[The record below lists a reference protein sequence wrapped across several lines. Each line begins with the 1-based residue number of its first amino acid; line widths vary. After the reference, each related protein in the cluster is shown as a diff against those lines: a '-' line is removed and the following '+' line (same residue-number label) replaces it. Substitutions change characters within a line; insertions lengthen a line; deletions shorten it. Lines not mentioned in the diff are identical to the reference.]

1 MAIDVSAPTGM
12 ASTLPFGL
20 AADAGVC
27 PIAWRAGVCFG
38 RYELIGEIGSGA
50 MGVVW
55 AARDMDLDR
64 HVALKLIRS
73 GGRSLPEL
81 RGRLLGEARA
91 MARLSHPN
99 VVTVHDVGTTED
111 GLFIAMEHLDG
122 GTLDQWL
129 DASPRSWRE
138 VVAKFIEAGRGLG
151 EAHRAGLVHRDFKPE
166 NVLLGRDGV
175 ARVADFGLALPTG
188 ESTGADG
195 ESSTGGGERAV
206 TEEGVLV
213 GTLAFMAPEQL
224 LGQRAT
230 ARSDQFGFCVALYE
244 ALYGMR
250 PFGGQSSEIPA
261 AVLLTAIVEGCIAPP
276 PPGRRVPRRLH
287 RLLLRGLAC
296 EPDDRWTTMDALVEE
311 LERCRAR
318 AWPSWLATPVAAVAD
333 LAGRVAR
340 GATRPS
346 VPSAPPTLPAAVGRA
361 AQPTRRLQVVK
372 GPEGMGR
379 GPLGGPRRQSSHAA
393 ADGMGRGPL
402 GGPRRQSSHAS
413 ADGMGRGSA
422 PTASSQRC
430 RSADSISAAAAISG
444 GITSF

>member
-12 ASTLPFGL
+12 ASTLPFGF
-20 AADAGVC
+20 AADTGLC

-38 RYELIGEIGSGA
+38 RYELVEEIGSGA

-122 GTLDQWL
+122 GTLDKWL

-138 VVAKFIEAGRGLG
+138 VVDKFVEAGRGLA

-175 ARVADFGLALPTG
+175 ARVADFGLALPVA
-188 ESTGADG
+188 ESTGATG
-195 ESSTGGGERAV
+195 ESGAGERERAV

-230 ARSDQFGFCVALYE
+230 ARSDQFGFSVALYE
-244 ALYGMR
+244 ALYGIR
-250 PFGGQSSEIPA
+250 PFGGQSCEMPA
-261 AVLLTAIVEGCIAPP
+261 AVLLTAIIEGCIAPP
-276 PPGRRVPRRLH
+276 PPGRRVPGRLH
-287 RLLLRGLAC
+287 RLIVRGLAC
-296 EPDDRWTTMDALVEE
+296 EPEDRWATMDALVAE
-311 LERCRAR
+311 LEECRAR
-318 AWPSWLATPVAAVAD
+318 ALPTWIAAPVAAVAG
-333 LAGRVAR
+333 LAGRMAR
-340 GATRPS
+340 GANRP
-346 VPSAPPTLPAAVGRA
+346 PTPTAPPTQPAEMQRVAN
-361 AQPTRRLQVVK
+361 PTRRLQVVK
-372 GPEGMGR
+372 APFGGTAGR
-379 GPLGGPRRQSSHAA
+379 ALAIPPGGLG
-393 ADGMGRGPL
+393 D
-402 GGPRRQSSHAS
+402 
-413 ADGMGRGSA
+413 GSA
-422 PTASSQRC
+422 PAVSTQRC
-430 RSADSISAAAAISG
+430 RSAASISAAAAISG
-444 GITSF
+444 GSTSF

>member
-20 AADAGVC
+20 AAEGGVC
-27 PIAWRAGVCFG
+27 PIAWRSGVCFG
-38 RYELIGEIGSGA
+38 RYELVAELGSGA

-64 HVALKLIRS
+64 QVALKLIRS
-73 GGRSLPEL
+73 GGRSLAEL

-91 MARLSHPN
+91 LARLSHPN
-99 VVTVHDVGTTED
+99 VVTVHDVGTTDD

-129 DASPRSWRE
+129 DASPRSWRQ
-138 VVAKFIEAGRGLG
+138 VVEKFIEAGRGLA

-175 ARVADFGLALPTG
+175 ARVADFGLALPVG
-188 ESTGADG
+188 ESAGTGG
-195 ESSTGGGERAV
+195 ESGGGGGERAV
-206 TEEGVLV
+206 TEEGMLV

-244 ALYGMR
+244 ALYGVR
-250 PFGGQSSEIPA
+250 PFGGQASEIPA

-287 RLLLRGLAC
+287 WLLLRGLAC
-296 EPDDRWTTMDALVEE
+296 EPEDRWTTMDDLVEE
-311 LERCRAR
+311 LKHCRSR
-318 AWPSWLATPVAAVAD
+318 GGPSWVAAPVAALAA

-340 GATRPS
+340 SERRAPSPPAPASRP
-346 VPSAPPTLPAAVGRA
+346 APVGRA

-372 GPEGMGR
+372 GSA
-379 GPLGGPRRQSSHAA
+379 PR
-393 ADGMGRGPL
+393 
-402 GGPRRQSSHAS
+402 AS
-413 ADGMGRGSA
+413 AG
-422 PTASSQRC
+422 PTQRC
-430 RSADSISAAAAISG
+430 RSAASISAAAAISG
-444 GITSF
+444 GSTSF

>member
-12 ASTLPFGL
+12 ASTLPFGF
-20 AADAGVC
+20 AADTGLC

-38 RYELIGEIGSGA
+38 RYELVEEIGSGA

-138 VVAKFIEAGRGLG
+138 VVDKFIEAGRGLA

-166 NVLLGRDGV
+166 NVLMGRDGV
-175 ARVADFGLALPTG
+175 ARVADFGLAVPVA
-188 ESTGADG
+188 ESTGA
-195 ESSTGGGERAV
+195 TGDSGTGAGERAV

-230 ARSDQFGFCVALYE
+230 ARSDQFGFSVALYE
-244 ALYGMR
+244 ALYGIR
-250 PFGGQSSEIPA
+250 PFGGQSCEIPA

-276 PPGRRVPRRLH
+276 PPGRRVPGRLH

-296 EPDDRWTTMDALVEE
+296 EPEDRWATMDALVAE
-311 LERCRAR
+311 LEECRAR
-318 AWPSWLATPVAAVAD
+318 ALPTWIAAPVAVVAG

-340 GATRPS
+340 GANRP
-346 VPSAPPTLPAAVGRA
+346 PTPTAPPTQPAAMQRVA
-361 AQPTRRLQVVK
+361 HPTRRLQVVK
-372 GPEGMGR
+372 PPFRDTAGR
-379 GPLGGPRRQSSHAA
+379 AFTTPPGGLGG
-393 ADGMGRGPL
+393 G
-402 GGPRRQSSHAS
+402 
-413 ADGMGRGSA
+413 
-422 PTASSQRC
+422 SQRC
-430 RSADSISAAAAISG
+430 RSAASISAAAAISG
-444 GITSF
+444 GSTSF

>member
-20 AADAGVC
+20 AAEGGVC
-27 PIAWRAGVCFG
+27 PIAWRSGVCFG
-38 RYELIGEIGSGA
+38 RYELVAEVGSGA

-73 GGRSLPEL
+73 GGRSLAEL

-99 VVTVHDVGTTED
+99 VVTVHDVGTTDD

-129 DASPRSWRE
+129 DASPRSWRQ
-138 VVAKFIEAGRGLG
+138 VVEKFTEAGRGLA

-175 ARVADFGLALPTG
+175 ARVADFGLALPVG
-188 ESTGADG
+188 ESAGAG
-195 ESSTGGGERAV
+195 GVSGTGGGERAV
-206 TEEGVLV
+206 TDEGVLV

-244 ALYGMR
+244 ALYGVR
-250 PFGGQSSEIPA
+250 PFGGQASEIPA

-276 PPGRRVPRRLH
+276 PPGRRVPGRLH

-296 EPDDRWTTMDALVEE
+296 EPEDRWATMDDLVEE
-311 LERCRAR
+311 LVHCRTR
-318 AWPSWLATPVAAVAD
+318 GWPCSIAAPVAA
-333 LAGRVAR
+333 LARLVPRRSRRA
-340 GATRPS
+340 ASRP
-346 VPSAPPTLPAAVGRA
+346 APPSQPAPGPRA
-361 AQPTRRLQVVK
+361 ATPTRRLQVVK
-372 GPEGMGR
+372 APFGGTAGR
-379 GPLGGPRRQSSHAA
+379 ALTPPPGGLGG
-393 ADGMGRGPL
+393 
-402 GGPRRQSSHAS
+402 
-413 ADGMGRGSA
+413 GSA
-422 PTASSQRC
+422 PHASGGSTQRC
-430 RSADSISAAAAISG
+430 RSAASISAAAAISG
-444 GITSF
+444 GSTSF

>member
-20 AADAGVC
+20 AADSGPC

-38 RYELIGEIGSGA
+38 RYELIEEIGAGA

-55 AARDMDLDR
+55 TARDMDLDR
-64 HVALKLIRS
+64 QVALKLIRS

-99 VVTVHDVGTTED
+99 VVTVHDVGTTEE

-122 GTLDQWL
+122 GTLDRWL

-138 VVAKFIEAGRGLG
+138 VVDKFVEAGRGLA

-175 ARVADFGLALPTG
+175 ARVADFGLALPVAESSCASG
-188 ESTGADG
+188 ESGPGA
-195 ESSTGGGERAV
+195 GERAV

-230 ARSDQFGFCVALYE
+230 ARSDQFGFSVALYE
-244 ALYGMR
+244 ALYGIR
-250 PFGGQSSEIPA
+250 PFGGQSCEIPA

-276 PPGRRVPRRLH
+276 PQGRRVPGRLH

-296 EPDDRWTTMDALVEE
+296 EPGDRWATMDALVEE
-311 LERCRAR
+311 LEQIRAR
-318 AWPSWLATPVAAVAD
+318 ALPSWIAAPVAAVAG

-340 GATRPS
+340 GAS
-346 VPSAPPTLPAAVGRA
+346 VLPTLSAPPTQPAAVGRV

-372 GPEGMGR
+372 VPSA
-379 GPLGGPRRQSSHAA
+379 GGI
-393 ADGMGRGPL
+393 GW
-402 GGPRRQSSHAS
+402 
-413 ADGMGRGSA
+413 GSA
-422 PTASSQRC
+422 PGAPAQRC
-430 RSADSISAAAAISG
+430 RSAASTSAAAAISG
-444 GITSF
+444 GSTSF

>member
-12 ASTLPFGL
+12 ASTLPFGF
-20 AADAGVC
+20 AADTGLC

-38 RYELIGEIGSGA
+38 RYELVEEIGSGA

-64 HVALKLIRS
+64 QVALKLIRS

-122 GTLDQWL
+122 GTLDKWL

-138 VVAKFIEAGRGLG
+138 VVDKFIEAGRGLA

-175 ARVADFGLALPTG
+175 ARVADFGLALPVA
-188 ESTGADG
+188 ESTGATE
-195 ESSTGGGERAV
+195 ESSAGERERAV

-230 ARSDQFGFCVALYE
+230 ARSDQFGFSVALYE
-244 ALYGMR
+244 ALFGIR
-250 PFGGQSSEIPA
+250 PFGGQSCEIPA

-276 PPGRRVPRRLH
+276 PPGRRVPGRLH
-287 RLLLRGLAC
+287 RLIVRGLAC
-296 EPDDRWTTMDALVEE
+296 EPEDRWATMDALVAE
-311 LERCRAR
+311 LEACRAR
-318 AWPSWLATPVAAVAD
+318 ALPSWIAAPVAVVAG
-333 LAGRVAR
+333 LAGRMAR
-340 GATRPS
+340 GATSAPT
-346 VPSAPPTLPAAVGRA
+346 PTAPPTQPAAMHRGA
-361 AQPTRRLQVVK
+361 HPTRRLQVVK
-372 GPEGMGR
+372 APFGATAGR
-379 GPLGGPRRQSSHAA
+379 ALTTPPGELGAG
-393 ADGMGRGPL
+393 
-402 GGPRRQSSHAS
+402 
-413 ADGMGRGSA
+413 
-422 PTASSQRC
+422 SQRC
-430 RSADSISAAAAISG
+430 RSAASISAAAAISG
-444 GITSF
+444 GSTSF